1 MAEEPKKVFNDL
13 KEGAKGA
20 FQAVKEETQEVVQ
33 EAKATATG
41 QKLDSAGTVG
51 GAGYRAD
58 NSKTSVVGIFALVLG
73 ILSIVCAWFGYG
85 AIAGVIFGIVGI
97 VLGAMGR
104 KQAQTGVAT
113 AGFVCSLI
121 GLILSAVRLVCV
133 IACVAAVNSALK

>member
-1 MAEEPKKVFNDL
+1 MSEEPKKVFDDL

-20 FQAVKEETQEVVQ
+20 FQAIKEETQEVVQ

-41 QKLDSAGTVG
+41 QKLESAGTVG

-58 NSKTSVVGIFALVLG
+58 NSKTSGLGVASLVLG
-73 ILSIVCAWFGYG
+73 IISIVCAWFGYG
-85 AIAGVIFGIVGI
+85 AIVGIILGIVGV

-104 KQAQTGVAT
+104 KQSQTGLAT

-121 GLILSAVRLVCV
+121 GLALSTARLICV
-133 IACVAAVNSALK
+133 IACVAHLSTLK